1 MSLHTT
7 TRAEP
12 SPGAEG
18 WGLTS
23 GSEITIQV
31 RRVRASADIPLP
43 RYMTEGS
50 SGMDLCAD
58 VEGDLVIGPLERA
71 LVPTGI
77 AVSVPAG
84 FEIQVRPRSGLAL
97 RWGVTLLNS
106 PGTIDSDYRGEISLI
121 VVNLGREAFRVT
133 RGQRLAQLVVSRVIR
148 ARWQEVAQLPASSR
162 GEGGFGHTDVGG

>member
-1 MSLHTT
+1 
-7 TRAEP
+7 
-12 SPGAEG
+12 
-18 WGLTS
+18 
-23 GSEITIQV
+23 
-31 RRVRASADIPLP
+31 
-43 RYMTEGS
+43 MTEGS

-58 VEGDLVIGPLERA
+58 VEGDVVIAPFERA

-97 RWGVTLLNS
+97 KWGVTLLNS

-121 VVNLGREAFRVT
+121 VINLGREAFRVT

-148 ARWQEVAQLPASSR
+148 AQWQEVARLPASSR
-162 GEGGFGHTDVGG
+162 GKGGFGHTDVGD